1 MNCDQ
6 IIYLGIFAIV
16 AIYLYQ
22 NVLTPQ
28 REYFNVGANM
38 PIGNAGNG
46 NGNGNAAHA
55 AHAAHAA
62 AQNANAAA
70 QNANAAVRSNAN
82 AAVNSAQRAARSNAA
97 ASAKATPQTAPG
109 VRASEPLGNNEMS
122 LPVQFNRTPS
132 QCYPQNTLTA
142 GDLLPS
148 EESKEISEFNQNYPI
163 GEGVLKGI
171 NFLSSGYHIGV
182 NTVGQSLKNANRQLR
197 SEPPNPQVSVSPWMN
212 SSIGPDLLR
221 RPLEVG
227 DSCGK

>member
-28 REYFNVGANM
+28 TEGFSVGN
-38 PIGNAGNG
+38 PFIWNG
-46 NGNGNAAHA
+46 NS
-55 AHAAHAA
+55 
-62 AQNANAAA
+62 QNANSVAARNTA
-70 QNANAAVRSNAN
+70 ANANSVARNAN
-82 AAVNSAQRAARSNAA
+82 SVFARNNAVAVNGAQRAANANSA
-97 ASAKATPQTAPG
+97 ASTKANAG
-109 VRASEPLGNNEMS
+109 EVRASEPIGNNEMS

-142 GDLLPS
+142 QDLLPAG
-148 EESKEISEFNQNYPI
+148 ESKEISEFNQNYPI

-227 DSCGK
+227 DSCGKA

>member
-28 REYFNVGANM
+28 YETFVPYS
-38 PIGNAGNG
+38 NG
-46 NGNGNAAHA
+46 NGNGNIPR
-55 AHAAHAA
+55 
-62 AQNANAAA
+62 NGNS
-70 QNANAAVRSNAN
+70 NGNRNIPSNGNRNGNRNIPSNAN
-82 AAVNSAQRAARSNAA
+82 RNAVVNANRASVANNAA
-97 ASAKATPQTAPG
+97 SVKLDSPG
-109 VRASEPLGNNEMS
+109 NQIRASEPIGNNEMN

-142 GDLLPS
+142 SDLLP
-148 EESKEISEFNQNYPI
+148 EDESKEISEFNQNYPI
-163 GEGVLKGI
+163 GQGITKGI

-212 SSIGPDLLR
+212 SSIAPDLLR

-227 DSCGK
+227 DSCGKGNGI